1 MAGSTP
7 VSVTINL
14 VPTGPL
20 VPRRRHRFG
29 WLLIQKNFV
38 VGFCLTSSLLLT
50 ALTSLV
56 YTPQDPLALSIA
68 DRLQGPSVAHW
79 LGTDQFGR
87 DVLSRV
93 MLGAVVSM
101 SVGVISVGIGLVV
114 GVVLGLLS
122 GYFGRGTDEVLMRS
136 MDALYGFPAVLLALL
151 ITAVFGPGVFT
162 SMMAIGI
169 VNIPVFARLTR
180 ANFLVLRDRDFVTAA
195 RALGASAAGLIWRHI
210 LPNLMS
216 PLLVQATISFPNA
229 IVAEAGLSYLG
240 LGMQPPYP
248 SWGYMLKEAQP
259 FLRMAPT
266 YAIFPGAAIALAVLG
281 CNLLGDGLR
290 DLLDPK
296 IPRQR

>member
-1 MAGSTP
+1 
-7 VSVTINL
+7 
-14 VPTGPL
+14 
-20 VPRRRHRFG
+20 
-29 WLLIQKNFV
+29 
-38 VGFCLTSSLLLT
+38 
-50 ALTSLV
+50 
-56 YTPQDPLALSIA
+56 
-68 DRLQGPSVAHW
+68 
-79 LGTDQFGR
+79 
-87 DVLSRV
+87 
-93 MLGAVVSM
+93 
-101 SVGVISVGIGLVV
+101 
-114 GVVLGLLS
+114 
-122 GYFGRGTDEVLMRS
+122 
-136 MDALYGFPAVLLALL
+136 
-151 ITAVFGPGVFT
+151 
-162 SMMAIGI
+162 

-229 IVAEAGLSYLG
+229 ILAEAGLSYLG

-281 CNLLGDGLR
+281 CNFLGDGLR